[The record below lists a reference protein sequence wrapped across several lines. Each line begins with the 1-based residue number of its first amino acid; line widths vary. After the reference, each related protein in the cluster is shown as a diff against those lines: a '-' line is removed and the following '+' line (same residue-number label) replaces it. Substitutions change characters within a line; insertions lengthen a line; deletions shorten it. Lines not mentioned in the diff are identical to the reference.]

1 MSTTA
6 PDPDLL
12 SAEDERAIKRLIR
25 LYTAKRDFEIVE
37 ALFFDLGIGWEKVEK
52 SKPTH
57 LGTGERKNGVSA
69 NSRALAAK
77 VEDDE

>member
-1 MSTTA
+1 
-6 PDPDLL
+6 
-12 SAEDERAIKRLIR
+12 
-25 LYTAKRDFEIVE
+25 
-37 ALFFDLGIGWEKVEK
+37 LFFDLGIGWEKVEK